1 MLSISMLPII
11 VKGRKSFYTTK
22 NTTFHLE
29 KERTGYIHIDSDKNL
44 TSSKAVFC
52 YIMSLNNK
60 TLLVVCHDFCTVNAL
75 QVPTTWK
82 FDLKALQGV
91 KKFILPRRS
100 ASKKFHQNRGQTV
113 KRGCVV
119 LVSNCNSGYCRIF
132 GIKLRAVL
140 LSIPSIVHQREKV
153 QQHQTANSRCRG
165 NF

>member
-1 MLSISMLPII
+1 MLPII

-82 FDLKALQGV
+82 FDLKAL
-91 KKFILPRRS
+91 
-100 ASKKFHQNRGQTV
+100 
-113 KRGCVV
+113 
-119 LVSNCNSGYCRIF
+119 
-132 GIKLRAVL
+132 
-140 LSIPSIVHQREKV
+140 
-153 QQHQTANSRCRG
+153 
-165 NF
+165 